1 MQAVN
6 SSHCSIRCVLR
17 CYITPTSLTRLPN
30 ANTILPIVHS
40 EVGGDSFKFKDIP
53 KLSDYIVKKLK
64 DFIAR
69 KFVDPSCHR

>member
-1 MQAVN
+1 MDSLHRSN
-6 SSHCSIRCVLR
+6 RSVLL
-17 CYITPTSLTRLPN
+17 CHLISAILILLPHN
-30 ANTILPIVHS
+30 DTILSIVHS

>member
-1 MQAVN
+1 M
-6 SSHCSIRCVLR
+6 L
-17 CYITPTSLTRLPN
+17 LPHT
-30 ANTILPIVHS
+30 NTILSIVHS